1 MEFSERPARCSRLRF
16 GKASAALALSVLAC
30 LFLACTSQP
39 RPVTPAV
46 EGQSYAEAL
55 RLICDVDRHVAI
67 PDGASELE
75 VGQLRDDYIVE
86 NTKNPDAI
94 YFVTVWRTKPPAERA
109 RLLNKEAQNQKIQAC
124 TLASELSS
132 SVE

>member
-1 MEFSERPARCSRLRF
+1 MPKSKRRTCSRFTL
-16 GKASAALALSVLAC
+16 GNGLLAITGSTMACMVLAC
-30 LFLACTSQP
+30 VSQS
-39 RPVTPAV
+39 RPVAPAV
-46 EGQSYAEAL
+46 EGQSYADAL
-55 RLICDVDRHVAI
+55 RLICDVDRHVSI

-109 RLLNKEAQNQKIQAC
+109 SLLDKEAQNQKIRDCA
-124 TLASELSS
+124 LASQLSR

>member
-1 MEFSERPARCSRLRF
+1 MLGNTRVAL
-16 GKASAALALSVLAC
+16 AVSAAAC
-30 LFLACTSQP
+30 LFLACASQS
-39 RPVTPAV
+39 RPVAPAV

-55 RLICDVDRHVAI
+55 RLICDVDRHVTI
-67 PDGASELE
+67 PEGASELE
-75 VGQLRDDYIVE
+75 IGQLRDDYIVE

-109 RLLNKEAQNQKIQAC
+109 SLLDKEAQNQKVKDC
-124 TLASELSS
+124 TLASRLLD